1 MNGTLAQAIRG
12 PVMLITL
19 GGLMA
24 LDHSAVASFGRTWPA
39 LLIVF
44 GIFKFFEHVGRKVE

>member
-1 MNGTLAQAIRG
+1 MTGTLVQATRG

-24 LDHSAVASFGRTWPA
+24 LDHNGVASFGRTWPA

-44 GIFKFFEHVGRKVE
+44 GIFKFFEHVGRRAE